1 MNMIIITILV
11 IANIL
16 FCYFSSSVLFLC
28 KIDFIIIII
37 IIIIIVII
45 ICFITT
51 INSMGQGS

>member
-37 IIIIIVII
+37 IIIII
-45 ICFITT
+45 ICFITA
-51 INSMGQGS
+51 INSHMGQGS

>member
-1 MNMIIITILV
+1 MIIITILAI

-37 IIIIIVII
+37 IIIII

-51 INSMGQGS
+51 INSHMGQGS